1 MTEEQPKPRKPNQK
15 WVTSLIIGA
24 GLGGLY
30 AALWLLFGTPIALAM
45 TGIVDINSP
54 DHMWIAGG
62 VVGGASVGASI
73 RLITN
78 AIDSS

>member
-1 MTEEQPKPRKPNQK
+1 MTEEKPKTRKPDRK
-15 WVTSLIIGA
+15 WVSGLIIGA

-30 AALWLLFGTPIALAM
+30 SALWLLFGTPIALAM

-78 AIDSS
+78 AIDRS